1 MNHENGTQAVRR
13 IDRRYSGPHFPL
25 PQAVCAGQIKQAAA
39 IAATIAISA
48 MVSVAF
54 LAAGHHRQQHRPVP
68 GQQKIDAL
76 REQYRTN
83 AEPQGT

>member
-1 MNHENGTQAVRR
+1 MKTEHKQFAGSTAVTLAL
-13 IDRRYSGPHFPL
+13 ISPL

-68 GQQKIDAL
+68 GQKKIDAL

>member
-1 MNHENGTQAVRR
+1 MKTEHKQFAGSTAVTLAL
-13 IDRRYSGPHFPL
+13 ISPL

-39 IAATIAISA
+39 IAISA